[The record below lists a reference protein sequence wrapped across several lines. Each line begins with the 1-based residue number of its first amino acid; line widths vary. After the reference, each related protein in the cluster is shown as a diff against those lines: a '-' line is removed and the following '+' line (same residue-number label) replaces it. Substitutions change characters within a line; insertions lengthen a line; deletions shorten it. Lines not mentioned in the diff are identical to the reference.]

1 MASDIKGLG
10 SPKVPDQAALRGTG
24 SAKESSSTTAGER
37 AAQVSAATPTPVAK
51 AATDSVNLSS
61 QAQALKTLEEKLQK
75 LPDTNEKRVAEI
87 KAALASGNYSVD
99 DLVVADKLLGFDEL
113 FK

>member
-10 SPKVPDQAALRGTG
+10 SPKLPDQAALRGSG
-24 SAKESSSTTAGER
+24 NAKETSGARENSAR
-37 AAQVSAATPTPVAK
+37 AAEQTAAPAPAAK
-51 AATDSVNLSS
+51 AATDSVNLSA
-61 QAQALKTLEEKLQK
+61 QAQALKALEGKLQK
-75 LPDTNEKRVAEI
+75 LPDVNEKRVAEI
-87 KAALASGNYSVD
+87 KAALASGEYSVD

>member
-10 SPKVPDQAALRGTG
+10 SPNLPDQSALRGT
-24 SAKESSSTTAGER
+24 STAKGNNTTATSER
-37 AAQVSAATPTPVAK
+37 TTPPVAAPTPVAK
-51 AATDSVNLSS
+51 AAADSVNLSS
-61 QAQALKTLEEKLQK
+61 QAQALKVVEEKLQK
-75 LPDTNEKRVAEI
+75 LPDVNEKRVAEI
-87 KAALASGNYSVD
+87 KAALASGQYSVD

>member
-1 MASDIKGLG
+1 MASDIKGVG
-10 SPKVPDQAALRGTG
+10 SPTPPNPAALRG
-24 SAKESSSTTAGER
+24 SATKDSTATNER
-37 AAQVSAATPTPVAK
+37 AAQRSTAAPTPAAK
-51 AATDSVNLSS
+51 AATDSVNLSP
-61 QAQALKTLEEKLQK
+61 QAQTLKALEEKLQK
-75 LPDTNEKRVAEI
+75 LPDVNEKRVAEI